1 MRRMKEADAMELFAS
16 VADIIDIDSIPF
28 DDNKTYELLSNGDT
42 DGVYMMDSNW
52 DKYDLLQIKPK
63 NFEELIACVAFSHN
77 PLLNPYIY
85 TYLKMKEV
93 HPFTYPIYTKIEY
106 VESVLKDTYG
116 LLVYQHQAIQI
127 SDYIEV
133 MSNEEKETYKL
144 AIRIMKN
151 EIERRKRTLADYSF
165 FEKRA
170 MLCYRMAY
178 IKSNLPEH
186 FSLFMEE
193 RCKKDSIQSR
203 NKQIFL

>member
-1 MRRMKEADAMELFAS
+1 MKRMKEADAMKLFAS
-16 VADIIDIDSIPF
+16 VADIIDIDSIPL
-28 DDNKTYELLSNGDT
+28 DDDKTYELLSNGDT
-42 DGVYMMDSNW
+42 DGVYMMESNW

-77 PLLNPYIY
+77 SLLNPYIY

-93 HPFTYPIYTKIEY
+93 HPFTYPIYIKIEY

-133 MSNEEKETYKL
+133 MSNEEKDTYKL
-144 AIRIMKN
+144 AIRKMKN

-170 MLCYRMAY
+170 LLCYRMAY
-178 IKSNLPEH
+178 IKSNMPEH
-186 FSLFMEE
+186 FSLFMAE
-193 RCKKDSIQSR
+193 RCEKGSIQS
-203 NKQIFL
+203 

>member
-1 MRRMKEADAMELFAS
+1 MRRMKEADAKDLFAS
-16 VADIIDIDSIPF
+16 VSKRIDVEAIPL
-28 DDNKTYELLSNGDT
+28 DDYKTYELLSNGDT
-42 DGVYMMDSNW
+42 DGVYMMESNW

-77 PLLNPYIY
+77 SLLNPYIY

-116 LLVYQHQAIQI
+116 LLVYQHQAAQI
-127 SDYIEV
+127 SDYIEG
-133 MSNEEKETYKL
+133 MSNEEKETYKF
-144 AIRIMKN
+144 AIRIMKS
-151 EIERRKRTLADYSF
+151 EIERRKRILADYSF

-170 MLCYRMAY
+170 LLCYRMAY

-186 FSLFMEE
+186 FSLFMAE
-193 RCKKDSIQSR
+193 RCEKGSIQS
-203 NKQIFL
+203 

>member
-1 MRRMKEADAMELFAS
+1 MRRMKEADAKELFAS
-16 VADIIDIDSIPF
+16 VTDRIDIDSIPL
-28 DDNKTYELLSNGDT
+28 DDDKTYELLSNGDT
-42 DGVYMMDSNW
+42 DGVYMMETNW

-63 NFEELIACVAFSHN
+63 NFEELVACVTFSHN
-77 PLLNPYIY
+77 LSLNPYIY
-85 TYLKMKEV
+85 TFLKMKEV

-116 LLVYQHQAIQI
+116 LLVYQHQAAQI
-127 SDYIEV
+127 SDYIEG
-133 MSNEEKETYKL
+133 MSNEEKDTYKL

-170 MLCYRMAY
+170 LLCYRMAY

-186 FSLFMEE
+186 FSLFMAE
-193 RCKKDSIQSR
+193 RCEKGSIQS
-203 NKQIFL
+203 

>member
-1 MRRMKEADAMELFAS
+1 MRRIKEAHAKDLFAS
-16 VADIIDIDSIPF
+16 ESKRSDIEAIPL
-28 DDNKTYELLSNGDT
+28 DDYKTYELLSNGDT
-42 DGVYMMDSNW
+42 DGVYMMESNW

-77 PLLNPYIY
+77 SLLNPYIY

-127 SDYIEV
+127 SDFIEG

-151 EIERRKRTLADYSF
+151 EIERRKCTLADYSF

-170 MLCYRMAY
+170 LLCYRMAY

-193 RCKKDSIQSR
+193 RCKKDSIQS
-203 NKQIFL
+203 

>member
-16 VADIIDIDSIPF
+16 VRDIIDIDSIPF

-42 DGVYMMDSNW
+42 DGVYMMESNW

-63 NFEELIACVAFSHN
+63 NFDELIACVAFSHN
-77 PLLNPYIY
+77 LLLNPYIY

-116 LLVYQHQAIQI
+116 LLVYQHQAAQI
-127 SDYIEV
+127 SDYIEG

-144 AIRIMKN
+144 AIRIMKS
-151 EIERRKRTLADYSF
+151 EIERRKRILADYSF

-170 MLCYRMAY
+170 LLCYRMAY

-186 FSLFMEE
+186 FSLFMAE
-193 RCKKDSIQSR
+193 RCEKGSIQS
-203 NKQIFL
+203 

>member
-1 MRRMKEADAMELFAS
+1 MRRMKEADAKDLFAS
-16 VADIIDIDSIPF
+16 VSKRIDIEAIPL
-28 DDNKTYELLSNGDT
+28 DDYKTYELLSNGDT
-42 DGVYMMDSNW
+42 DGVYMMESSW

-77 PLLNPYIY
+77 SLLNPYIY

-127 SDYIEV
+127 SDFIEG

-170 MLCYRMAY
+170 LLCYRMAY

-193 RCKKDSIQSR
+193 RCKKDSIQS
-203 NKQIFL
+203 

>member
-1 MRRMKEADAMELFAS
+1 MKRMKEADAMKLFAS
-16 VADIIDIDSIPF
+16 VADIIDIDSIPL
-28 DDNKTYELLSNGDT
+28 DDDKTYELLSNGDT
-42 DGVYMMDSNW
+42 DGVYMMESNW

-77 PLLNPYIY
+77 SLLNPYIY

-93 HPFTYPIYTKIEY
+93 HPFTYPIYTKIEH

-133 MSNEEKETYKL
+133 MSNEEKDTYKL

-170 MLCYRMAY
+170 LLCYRMAY
-178 IKSNLPEH
+178 IKSNMPEH
-186 FSLFMEE
+186 FSLFMAE
-193 RCKKDSIQSR
+193 RCEKGSIQS
-203 NKQIFL
+203 

>member
-42 DGVYMMDSNW
+42 DGVYMMESNW

-63 NFEELIACVAFSHN
+63 NFEELSACVAFSHN
-77 PLLNPYIY
+77 SLLNPYIY

-133 MSNEEKETYKL
+133 MSNEEKDTYNL

-170 MLCYRMAY
+170 LLCYRMAY
-178 IKSNLPEH
+178 IKSNMPEH
-186 FSLFMEE
+186 FSLFMAE
-193 RCKKDSIQSR
+193 RCEKGSIQS
-203 NKQIFL
+203 

>member
-1 MRRMKEADAMELFAS
+1 MRRMKETDAMELFAS

-42 DGVYMMDSNW
+42 DGVYMMESNW

-133 MSNEEKETYKL
+133 MSNEEKDTYKL

-170 MLCYRMAY
+170 LLCYRMAY
-178 IKSNLPEH
+178 IKSNMPEH
-186 FSLFMEE
+186 FSLFMAE
-193 RCKKDSIQSR
+193 RCEKGSIQS
-203 NKQIFL
+203 

>member
-16 VADIIDIDSIPF
+16 VADIIDIDSIPLA
-28 DDNKTYELLSNGDT
+28 DDKTYELLSNGDT
-42 DGVYMMDSNW
+42 DGVYMMESNW

-63 NFEELIACVAFSHN
+63 NFDELIACVAFSHN
-77 PLLNPYIY
+77 SLLNPYIY

-93 HPFTYPIYTKIEY
+93 HPFTYPIYIKIEY

-133 MSNEEKETYKL
+133 MSNEEKDTYKL

-170 MLCYRMAY
+170 LLCYRMAY
-178 IKSNLPEH
+178 IKSNMPEH
-186 FSLFMEE
+186 FSLFMAE
-193 RCKKDSIQSR
+193 RCEKGSIQS
-203 NKQIFL
+203 

>member
-16 VADIIDIDSIPF
+16 VTNRIDIDSIPLD
-28 DDNKTYELLSNGDT
+28 DDNTYELLSNGDT
-42 DGVYMMDSNW
+42 DGVYMMESNW

-63 NFEELIACVAFSHN
+63 NFEELIACVTFSHN
-77 PLLNPYIY
+77 LSLNPYIY

-106 VESVLKDTYG
+106 VESVLKETYG
-116 LLVYQHQAIQI
+116 LLVYQHQAAQI
-127 SDYIEV
+127 SDYIEG
-133 MSNEEKETYKL
+133 MSNEEREMYKL
-144 AIRIMKN
+144 AIRIMKS

-170 MLCYRMAY
+170 LLCYRMAY

-186 FSLFMEE
+186 FSLFMSE
-193 RCKKDSIQSR
+193 RCEKGCIQS
-203 NKQIFL
+203 

>member
-42 DGVYMMDSNW
+42 DGVYMMESNW

-85 TYLKMKEV
+85 NYLKMKEV

-116 LLVYQHQAIQI
+116 VLVYQHQAAKI
-127 SDYIEV
+127 SDYIEG
-133 MSNEEKETYKL
+133 MTNEEREMYKL
-144 AIRIMKN
+144 SIRIMKN

-170 MLCYRMAY
+170 LLCYRMAY
-178 IKSNLPEH
+178 IKSNMPEH
-186 FSLFMEE
+186 FSLFMAE
-193 RCKKDSIQSR
+193 RCEKGSIQS
-203 NKQIFL
+203 

>member
-1 MRRMKEADAMELFAS
+1 MKRMKEADAMKHFAS
-16 VADIIDIDSIPF
+16 VADIIDIDSIPL
-28 DDNKTYELLSNGDT
+28 DDDKTYELLSIGDT
-42 DGVYMMDSNW
+42 DGVYMMESNW

-77 PLLNPYIY
+77 SLLNPYIY

-133 MSNEEKETYKL
+133 MSNEEKDTYKL

-151 EIERRKRTLADYSF
+151 EIERRKHTLADYSF
-165 FEKRA
+165 FKKRA
-170 MLCYRMAY
+170 LLCYRMAY
-178 IKSNLPEH
+178 IKSNMPEH
-186 FSLFMEE
+186 FSLFMAE
-193 RCKKDSIQSR
+193 RCEKGSIQS
-203 NKQIFL
+203 

>member
-1 MRRMKEADAMELFAS
+1 MKRMKEADAMKLFAS
-16 VADIIDIDSIPF
+16 VADIIDIDSIPL
-28 DDNKTYELLSNGDT
+28 DDDKTYELLSNGDT
-42 DGVYMMDSNW
+42 DGVYMMESNW

-77 PLLNPYIY
+77 SLLNPYIY

-106 VESVLKDTYG
+106 VELVLKDTYG

-133 MSNEEKETYKL
+133 MSNEEKDTYKL

-170 MLCYRMAY
+170 LLCYRMAY
-178 IKSNLPEH
+178 IKSNMPEH
-186 FSLFMEE
+186 FSLFMAE
-193 RCKKDSIQSR
+193 RCEKGSIQS
-203 NKQIFL
+203 

>member
-1 MRRMKEADAMELFAS
+1 MRRMKEADAKDLFAS
-16 VADIIDIDSIPF
+16 VSKRIDIEAIPL
-28 DDNKTYELLSNGDT
+28 DDYKTYELLSNGDT
-42 DGVYMMDSNW
+42 DGVYMMESNW

-77 PLLNPYIY
+77 SLLNPYIY

-127 SDYIEV
+127 SDFVEG

-170 MLCYRMAY
+170 LLCYRMAY

-193 RCKKDSIQSR
+193 RCKKDSIQS
-203 NKQIFL
+203 

>member
-16 VADIIDIDSIPF
+16 VTNRIDIDSIPLD
-28 DDNKTYELLSNGDT
+28 DDNTYELLSNGDT
-42 DGVYMMDSNW
+42 DGVYMMESNW

-63 NFEELIACVAFSHN
+63 NFEELIACVTFSHN
-77 PLLNPYIY
+77 LSLNPYIY

-106 VESVLKDTYG
+106 VESVLKETYG
-116 LLVYQHQAIQI
+116 LLVYQHQAAQI
-127 SDYIEV
+127 SDYIEG
-133 MSNEEKETYKL
+133 MSNEERQMYKL
-144 AIRIMKN
+144 AIRIMKS

-170 MLCYRMAY
+170 LLCYRMAY

-186 FSLFMEE
+186 FSLFMSE
-193 RCKKDSIQSR
+193 RCEKGCIQS
-203 NKQIFL
+203 

>member
-1 MRRMKEADAMELFAS
+1 MKRMKEADAMKLFAS
-16 VADIIDIDSIPF
+16 VSDIIDIYSIPL
-28 DDNKTYELLSNGDT
+28 DDDKTYELLSNGDT
-42 DGVYMMDSNW
+42 DGVYMMESDW

-77 PLLNPYIY
+77 SLLNPYIY

-133 MSNEEKETYKL
+133 MSNEEKDTYKL

-170 MLCYRMAY
+170 LLCYRMAY
-178 IKSNLPEH
+178 IKSNMPEH
-186 FSLFMEE
+186 FSLFMAE
-193 RCKKDSIQSR
+193 RCEKGSIQS
-203 NKQIFL
+203 

>member
-16 VADIIDIDSIPF
+16 VTDIIDIDSIPF

-42 DGVYMMDSNW
+42 DGVYMMESNW

-170 MLCYRMAY
+170 LLCYRMAY
-178 IKSNLPEH
+178 IKSNMPEH
-186 FSLFMEE
+186 FSLFMAE
-193 RCKKDSIQSR
+193 RCEKGSIQS
-203 NKQIFL
+203 

>member
-1 MRRMKEADAMELFAS
+1 MRRMKEADAKDLFAS
-16 VADIIDIDSIPF
+16 VSKRIDIEAIPL
-28 DDNKTYELLSNGDT
+28 DDYKTYELLSNGDT
-42 DGVYMMDSNW
+42 DGVYMMESNW

-77 PLLNPYIY
+77 SLLNPYIY

-127 SDYIEV
+127 SDFIEG

-151 EIERRKRTLADYSF
+151 ENERRKRTLADYSF

-170 MLCYRMAY
+170 LLCYRMAY

-193 RCKKDSIQSR
+193 RCKKDSIQS
-203 NKQIFL
+203 

>member
-1 MRRMKEADAMELFAS
+1 MKRMKEADAMKLFAS
-16 VADIIDIDSIPF
+16 VADIIDIDSIPL
-28 DDNKTYELLSNGDT
+28 DDDKTYELLSNGDT
-42 DGVYMMDSNW
+42 DGVYMMESNW

-77 PLLNPYIY
+77 SLLNPYIY
-85 TYLKMKEV
+85 TYLKMNEV

-106 VESVLKDTYG
+106 VGSVLKDTYG

-133 MSNEEKETYKL
+133 MSNEEKDTYKL

-170 MLCYRMAY
+170 LLCYRMAY
-178 IKSNLPEH
+178 IKSNMPEH
-186 FSLFMEE
+186 FSLFMAE
-193 RCKKDSIQSR
+193 RCEKGSIQS
-203 NKQIFL
+203 

>member
-1 MRRMKEADAMELFAS
+1 MKRMKEADAMKLFAS
-16 VADIIDIDSIPF
+16 VADIIDIDSIPL
-28 DDNKTYELLSNGDT
+28 DDDKTYELLSNGDT
-42 DGVYMMDSNW
+42 DGVYMMESNW

-77 PLLNPYIY
+77 SLLNPYIY

-170 MLCYRMAY
+170 LLCYRMAY
-178 IKSNLPEH
+178 IKSNMPEH
-186 FSLFMEE
+186 FSLFMAE
-193 RCKKDSIQSR
+193 RCEKGSIQS
-203 NKQIFL
+203 

>member
-1 MRRMKEADAMELFAS
+1 MRRMKEADAKDLFAS
-16 VADIIDIDSIPF
+16 VSKRIDIEAIPL
-28 DDNKTYELLSNGDT
+28 DDYKTYELLSNGDT
-42 DGVYMMDSNW
+42 DGVYMMESNW

-77 PLLNPYIY
+77 SLLNPYIY

-127 SDYIEV
+127 SDFIEG

-170 MLCYRMAY
+170 LLCYRMAY

-193 RCKKDSIQSR
+193 RCKKDSIQS
-203 NKQIFL
+203 

>member
-16 VADIIDIDSIPF
+16 VADIIDIPF

-42 DGVYMMDSNW
+42 DGVYMMESNW

-77 PLLNPYIY
+77 SLLNPYIY

-133 MSNEEKETYKL
+133 MSNEEKDTYNL

-170 MLCYRMAY
+170 LLCYRMAY
-178 IKSNLPEH
+178 IKSNMPEH
-186 FSLFMEE
+186 FSLFMAE
-193 RCKKDSIQSR
+193 RCEKGSIQS
-203 NKQIFL
+203 

>member
-1 MRRMKEADAMELFAS
+1 MRRMKEADAKDLFAS
-16 VADIIDIDSIPF
+16 VSKRIDIEAIPF

-42 DGVYMMDSNW
+42 DGVYMMESNW

-77 PLLNPYIY
+77 SLLNPYIY

-127 SDYIEV
+127 SDFIEG

-151 EIERRKRTLADYSF
+151 EIERRNRTLADYSF

-170 MLCYRMAY
+170 LLCYRMAY

-193 RCKKDSIQSR
+193 RCKKDSIQS
-203 NKQIFL
+203 

>member
-16 VADIIDIDSIPF
+16 VTDIIDIDSIPF

-42 DGVYMMDSNW
+42 DGGYMMESNW

-63 NFEELIACVAFSHN
+63 NFDELIACVAFSHN
-77 PLLNPYIY
+77 LLLNPYIY

-133 MSNEEKETYKL
+133 MSNEEKDTYKL

-170 MLCYRMAY
+170 LLCYRMAY
-178 IKSNLPEH
+178 IKSNMPEH
-186 FSLFMEE
+186 FSLFMAE
-193 RCKKDSIQSR
+193 RCEKGSIQS
-203 NKQIFL
+203 

>member
-1 MRRMKEADAMELFAS
+1 MKRMKEADAMKLFAS
-16 VADIIDIDSIPF
+16 VADIIDIDSIPL
-28 DDNKTYELLSNGDT
+28 DDDKTYELLSNGDT
-42 DGVYMMDSNW
+42 DGVYMMVSKW
-52 DKYDLLQIKPK
+52 DQYDLLQIKPK

-77 PLLNPYIY
+77 SLLNTYIY

-116 LLVYQHQAIQI
+116 LLVYQHQAAQI
-127 SDYIEV
+127 SDYIEG

-144 AIRIMKN
+144 AIRIMKS

-170 MLCYRMAY
+170 LLCYRMAY
-178 IKSNLPEH
+178 IKSNMPEH
-186 FSLFMEE
+186 FSLFMAE
-193 RCKKDSIQSR
+193 RCEKGSIQS
-203 NKQIFL
+203 

>member
-1 MRRMKEADAMELFAS
+1 MSRMKEADAKALFTF
-16 VADIIDIDSIPF
+16 VANRIDIESIPL
-28 DDNKTYELLSNGDT
+28 DDYKTYKLLSNGDT
-42 DGVYMMDSNW
+42 DGVYMMESNW

-77 PLLNPYIY
+77 SLLNPYIY